1 MATTPLTT
9 SATGA
14 NASQQAPSHADDNQ
28 VTVSLSEGNVNAT
41 GQELPAQAQSQ
52 TVTTQP
58 SEGYGMS
65 GSLLQSSLTM
75 GAYLFLI
82 LAVIL
87 LAFFLLRKF
96 GPSSMARGKG
106 GAQPE
111 LKGRLMLGHKQSVA
125 VVRVLGRVLV
135 LGVTD
140 RSITLLDRMSAKDCL
155 APDQAE
161 DENAFTKF
169 AEMLGKNRDEKNG
182 G

>member
-14 NASQQAPSHADDNQ
+14 NASHQAGDANQ
-28 VTVSLSEGNVNAT
+28 VTVSLSDGGANAT
-41 GQELPAQAQSQ
+41 GQAM
-52 TVTTQP
+52 TTQTTAQP
-58 SEGYGMS
+58 SGGYEVS
-65 GSLLQSSLTM
+65 GSLLESSLTM

-87 LAFFLLRKF
+87 IAFFLLRKF
-96 GPSSMARGKG
+96 GPASVARSKG

-155 APDQAE
+155 DPDQAE